1 MKVLGLWRSLYD
13 GCWEEDQNKWKQE
26 RTNCFTTPSQGSSGY
41 ALISCCLQ
49 CQNWPREVSLL
60 QTPTLLGVG
69 WRGGK
74 GSLCLAGLST
84 DTRGIQDNIS
94 VFQHATAFVA
104 GLFCLLGERRADKSP
119 ESCAARNG
127 LHIYSSLSRLSFF
140 SVFLFHFVSREVDV
154 VDVDLVSVSGDWR
167 WKH

>member
-1 MKVLGLWRSLYD
+1 MDAEKRIRTNESKKERTVSEHHLKVQVDTRSYLVACSAKTD
-13 GCWEEDQNKWKQE
+13 QE
-26 RTNCFTTPSQGSSGY
+26 RT
-41 ALISCCLQ
+41 ACCKLPP
-49 CQNWPREVSLL
+49 CW
-60 QTPTLLGVG
+60 G
-69 WRGGK
+69 WGGEGGE

-104 GLFCLLGERRADKSP
+104 GLLGEWRPAKSP

-127 LHIYSSLSRLSFF
+127 LHIYSSLSQLGFF
-140 SVFLFHFVSREVDV
+140 CVFLFHFVSREVDV